1 MSVRVIQRWTK
12 HPETGQ
18 RIDLSY
24 EMQQEDENG
33 NWKAVQVVD
42 EEVDFPFNLENDHK
56 GD

>member
-1 MSVRVIQRWTK
+1 MKVRVIQQWAK

-18 RIDLSY
+18 RVDLFY
-24 EMQQEDENG
+24 VMQQEDENG
-33 NWKAVQVVD
+33 NWNAVQIVD